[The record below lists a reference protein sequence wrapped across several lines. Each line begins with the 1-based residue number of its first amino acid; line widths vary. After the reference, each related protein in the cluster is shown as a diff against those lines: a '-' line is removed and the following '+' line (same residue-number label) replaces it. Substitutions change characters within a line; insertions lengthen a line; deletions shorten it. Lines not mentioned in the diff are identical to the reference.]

1 MKANK
6 TVFITGSSKG
16 IGKAIAEKFAK
27 EQYNVVLNC
36 KSSTD
41 EMNKIINNLKKINPN
56 IIGIQ
61 ADVGNYQEAEKAFNK
76 IYSVFDNID
85 VLVNNAGIS
94 YIGTF
99 NTMSPNQW
107 EEIINTN
114 LKSAIN
120 CSYLALQYM
129 IKNHKGNIINISSM
143 WGVCGASCEVIYSAT
158 KGGLNTFTKAL
169 AKEVAP
175 SGIRVNA
182 LSCGVIDTDMNSF
195 LDKEEKENLTEE
207 IPLCRFGSPKE
218 VADAVYYL
226 AGENSSYITG
236 QILGVDGGMI

>member
-1 MKANK
+1 MKYNK
-6 TVFITGSSKG
+6 TVFITGSSRG
-16 IGKAIAEKFAK
+16 IGKAIAQKFASEK
-27 EQYNVVLNC
+27 YNVVLNC
-36 KSSTD
+36 KSSVD
-41 EMNKIINNLKKINPN
+41 EMNSVISKLKEINPN

-61 ADVGNYQEAEKAFNK
+61 ADIGDYSQAKTVFNQ
-76 IYSVFDNID
+76 IYSTFGGID

-107 EEIINTN
+107 KEIIDAN
-114 LKSAIN
+114 LNSAIN
-120 CSYLALQYM
+120 CSHLALQYM
-129 IKNHKGNIINISSM
+129 LKNHKGNIINISSM

-175 SGIRVNA
+175 NGIRVNA
-182 LSCGVIDTDMNSF
+182 LSCGVIDTNMNSF
-195 LDKEEKENLTEE
+195 LDNEEKEELIQE
-207 IPLCRFGSPKE
+207 IPLCRFGSPSE

-226 AGENSSYITG
+226 AGDSSTYITG

>member
-6 TVFITGSSKG
+6 TVFITGSSRG

-36 KSSTD
+36 KSSID
-41 EMNKIINNLKKINPN
+41 EMNKIINNLKIITPN

-61 ADVGNYQEAEKAFNK
+61 ADVGNYQDAEKAFNK
-76 IYSVFDNID
+76 IYSVFDSID

-107 EEIINTN
+107 DEIINTN

-120 CSYLALQYM
+120 CSHLALQYM
-129 IKNHKGNIINISSM
+129 IKNHNGNIINISSM

-182 LSCGVIDTDMNSF
+182 LSCGVIDTGMNSF
-195 LDKEEKENLTEE
+195 LDNEEKQNLTDE

-218 VADAVYYL
+218 VADTVYYL